1 MRRDLPGPTAFFCPP
16 RRLSINAAVGAGA
29 PDGPATGS
37 PCYAQGRTLCLP
49 VGRGESAPPLGV
61 YGISCSLSLASQFLT
76 PIPKGI
82 RLSHEK
88 GRRLLPASSHT
99 SARLTSVAFLGLL
112 ALLLVL
118 VFALILILILILVL
132 VLILILVLIVL
143 SHTEHLLFLTVYALS
158 VP

>member
-1 MRRDLPGPTAFFCPP
+1 M
-16 RRLSINAAVGAGA
+16 
-29 PDGPATGS
+29 
-37 PCYAQGRTLCLP
+37 
-49 VGRGESAPPLGV
+49 
-61 YGISCSLSLASQFLT
+61 
-76 PIPKGI
+76 
-82 RLSHEK
+82 
-88 GRRLLPASSHT
+88 PASSHT

-118 VFALILILILILVL
+118 VFALILILILILILVLVL

>member
-1 MRRDLPGPTAFFCPP
+1 M
-16 RRLSINAAVGAGA
+16 
-29 PDGPATGS
+29 
-37 PCYAQGRTLCLP
+37 
-49 VGRGESAPPLGV
+49 
-61 YGISCSLSLASQFLT
+61 
-76 PIPKGI
+76 
-82 RLSHEK
+82 
-88 GRRLLPASSHT
+88 PASSHT